1 MPYFSFSLKQNF
13 FNNNIIKY
21 DFSKI
26 QADTTFFSKNTFLWK
41 NLNNKENKKYINFI
55 KLEKRTKV
63 KLAKGSILFCLPP
76 SIGLGD
82 AIEYGIALNAVCSN
96 KNYVNSAIAFTGRYK
111 SIFQKF
117 FGFKKVY
124 GDIISLK
131 DMSKYDVIFHLFSI
145 SICLF
150 CSFVKGSTSIL
161 LGGIFPPFHSHHLAR
176 LISLK

>member
-26 QADTTFFSKNTFLWK
+26 QVDTTFFSKNTFLWK

-55 KLEKRTKV
+55 NLEKRTKV

-82 AIEYGIALNAVCSN
+82 AIEYGIALNAVYSN
-96 KNYVNSAIAFTGRYK
+96 NIFVNSAIAFTGRYK
-111 SIFQKF
+111 SIFQKYLHQNMDI
-117 FGFKKVY
+117 KVK
-124 GDIISLK
+124 II
-131 DMSKYDVIFHLFSI
+131 M
-145 SICLF
+145 
-150 CSFVKGSTSIL
+150 VKTSQIKW
-161 LGGIFPPFHSHHLAR
+161 IKR
-176 LISLK
+176 QV